1 MFVDVDINITEVQP
15 RRVLSFDWSTVVR
28 VNNQPHSTAPLAS
41 SRRITCSRIWCV
53 ELVFGTDHQAGAVE
67 KISLLLTLR
76 LGFVFYGQGDQQH
89 SQLLPNSHT
98 EYSLFYYTHA

>member
-1 MFVDVDINITEVQP
+1 MNKTGGLLALESG
-15 RRVLSFDWSTVVR
+15 VLNWSL
-28 VNNQPHSTAPLAS
+28 AP
-41 SRRITCSRIWCV
+41 T
-53 ELVFGTDHQAGAVE
+53 TKQAQW
-67 KISLLLTLR
+67 KRYRSLLLTLR